1 MLRLVEPAP
10 SYKAALLEAASEMH
24 AIGEWEIT
32 PADLAA
38 RFGNRSLV
46 NATFEH
52 LKGSLRT
59 LGAAPE
65 PATAAL
71 YQQLH

>member
-1 MLRLVEPAP
+1 MADFFRLSPPQPTPSGQSRPHLFPLR
-10 SYKAALLEAASEMH
+10 S
-24 AIGEWEIT
+24 
-32 PADLAA
+32 
-38 RFGNRSLV
+38 
-46 NATFEH
+46 
-52 LKGSLRT
+52 

>member
-1 MLRLVEPAP
+1 MR
-10 SYKAALLEAASEMH
+10 
-24 AIGEWEIT
+24 
-32 PADLAA
+32 LAA

-65 PATAAL
+65 PDTAAL